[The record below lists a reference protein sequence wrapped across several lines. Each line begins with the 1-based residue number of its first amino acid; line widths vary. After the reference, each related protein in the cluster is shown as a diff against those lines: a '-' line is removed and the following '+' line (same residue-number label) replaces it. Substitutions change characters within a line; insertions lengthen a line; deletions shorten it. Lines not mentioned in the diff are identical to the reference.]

1 MTEQGRENEEKC
13 MGLLATTGYIRAVYR
28 DGQAFSLAS
37 FAAQTNRCDA
47 RGSQTNTPLLFKVE
61 TERDTE
67 QGRVKK

>member
-37 FAAQTNRCDA
+37 FAA
-47 RGSQTNTPLLFKVE
+47 
-61 TERDTE
+61 
-67 QGRVKK
+67 